1 MEYILNI
8 TDWNVNLY
16 WHNVLIIGNWTHSQV
31 CSIMLVKTTQYKL
44 SGISRTNLLRALKIF
59 DLPPTISPELN
70 KCPGSNPVDLGL
82 VISAPK
88 TEYTSVNCNPQPALQ
103 VYGDPINHVSDFRYL
118 GSMEASGSSDLK
130 RRKSLAWCAFWKLEQ
145 LWKSPHISI
154 TTKVKLFNTTCVT
167 ILLYGC
173 ESWMISQDMENK
185 INTFATS
192 CYRVML
198 NIKRIDHVLNTTVY
212 SMINTVPLIHLVR
225 HRQLKFLG
233 HILRMSK
240 EEPARRYALYIPT
253 IGKRRPGRPRTS
265 YLNYVQRLLGDNEGA
280 MQEQQI
286 AAFADDRCAWRN
298 LVVACSAADGWWW
311 WVKKQTNKQKQTNK
325 GKKNK
330 ENTCKNTHSSLGQTG
345 LDFAFGRNS
354 W

>member
-1 MEYILNI
+1 MLCAWARHFTLICLVHLSASGRYRSWEKYYNLSTDRAWPKQQKQQLTLDLSSVHQRQSIWLWIATLSQPFKSMEIQSTMYQILD
-8 TDWNVNLY
+8 TLVPL
-16 WHNVLIIGNWTHSQV
+16 WHLAQ
-31 CSIMLVKTTQYKL
+31 
-44 SGISRTNLLRALKIF
+44 
-59 DLPPTISPELN
+59 
-70 KCPGSNPVDLGL
+70 
-82 VISAPK
+82 VISK
-88 TEYTSVNCNPQPALQ
+88 GESHL
-103 VYGDPINHVSDFRYL
+103 L
-118 GSMEASGSSDLK
+118 GG
-130 RRKSLAWCAFWKLEQ
+130 AFWKLEQ

-173 ESWMISQDMENK
+173 ESWVISQDMENK
-185 INTFATS
+185 INAFATS

-198 NIKRIDHVLNTTVY
+198 NIKRIDHALNTTVY
-212 SMINTVPLIHLVR
+212 SMTNTVPLIHLVR

-286 AAFADDRCAWRN
+286 AAFADDRSAWRN

-311 WVKKQTNKQKQTNK
+311 W
-325 GKKNK
+325 
-330 ENTCKNTHSSLGQTG
+330 
-345 LDFAFGRNS
+345 
-354 W
+354 WW